1 MWLQAEKAKTLVSDA
16 WPLLL
21 RCVCVWLQAEKA
33 KTLVSDAWPLLLRCV
48 CVAAGREG
56 EDVG

>member
-1 MWLQAEKAKTLVSDA
+1 MWRQAEKV
-16 WPLLL
+16 
-21 RCVCVWLQAEKA
+21 